1 MKVSEKTTRIN
12 DNGGKRSGADR
23 RQYTIMSYTPERRF
37 GKERQGGGERRKG
50 QNFRGEKAIERRE
63 LFR

>member
-12 DNGGKRSGADR
+12 DNGGTRSGADR
-23 RQYTIMSYTPERRF
+23 RQYTIMSYTPERRC
-37 GKERQGGGERRKG
+37 GKERRGGGERRKG